1 MELKSRSYLKG
12 DYEKHIQKLTKDN
25 MQELFIDNFGGWSD
39 SVSEKR
45 FFNVVDNGFIEL
57 FFLDDIFI
65 GYVSFN
71 SEKYNEYSF
80 LINDIH
86 ILKQYQRQ
94 GYGVKILEFV
104 INKVKYFNCK
114 QLKIFVFN
122 KNPSLNFYKRNGF
135 ILIEHLEK
143 SNTSVMVR
151 GLSLTSSYL
160 RFKI

>member
-12 DYEKHIQKLTKDN
+12 DYEKFIKKLTKDN
-25 MQELFIDNFGGWSD
+25 MQKLFIENFGGWSD
-39 SVSEKR
+39 AVSEKR
-45 FFNVVDNGFIEL
+45 FFNVVENGFIEL

-71 SEKYNEYSF
+71 SEKDNKDSY

-94 GYGVKILEFV
+94 GYGAKILNFV
-104 INKVKYFNCK
+104 INKVKGFNCK

-122 KNPSLNFYKRNGF
+122 KNPSLDFYKKHNF
-135 ILIEHLEK
+135 ILANHLEK
-143 SNTSVMVR
+143 SNTSVMIR
-151 GLSLTSSYL
+151 ELD
-160 RFKI
+160 